1 MEKGEEGEGKGS
13 GEIGRRREG
22 RKDRERRE
30 EREEVREWRDLAE
43 NPFLLVQPSEN
54 PPFHI
59 LSTCIMQ

>member
-1 MEKGEEGEGKGS
+1 MGK
-13 GEIGRRREG
+13 IGRRREG
-22 RKDRERRE
+22 RKDGERRE

-43 NPFLLVQPSEN
+43 NSFLLVQPSEN